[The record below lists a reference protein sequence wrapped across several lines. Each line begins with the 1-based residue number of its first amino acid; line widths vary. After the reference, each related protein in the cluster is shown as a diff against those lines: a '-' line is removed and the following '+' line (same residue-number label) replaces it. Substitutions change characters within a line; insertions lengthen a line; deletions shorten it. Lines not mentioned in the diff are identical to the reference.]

1 CYTGGAGGHDNV
13 CTVQCQGD
21 ADCAGLGMGATCVP
35 VTRRTAVCFPACQSD
50 DDCSAFRTC
59 RANTCELRGEC
70 AADGDCAPTERCES
84 TQFGQYCVLD
94 GDTPACGA
102 DPAPYT
108 ENDRRGDA
116 PVVPTDGV
124 EIAGLQTC
132 DEDRDYFRFEVPAE
146 AAAFTLEVAARFREG
161 VDIDVYVYDATGA
174 LVAAATSPDQT
185 TEVATA
191 RYIAPGAYTVFVD
204 QFSSDRLE
212 DTAYTLSVGLVDND
226 DACTAEGNQCGSTEP
241 LRALCDAET
250 GACRAIDGQGQVPLG
265 GRCDSDN
272 DCVPEAAVCWVFEGG
287 AGGQNIC
294 TVPCQGEGD
303 CAAVPGTVCTPFQ
316 GFAACLPP
324 RN

>member
-1 CYTGGAGGHDNV
+1 MRGP
-13 CTVQCQGD
+13 
-21 ADCAGLGMGATCVP
+21 GLEERAS
-35 VTRRTAVCFPACQSD
+35 SD
-50 DDCSAFRTC
+50 
-59 RANTCELRGEC
+59 
-70 AADGDCAPTERCES
+70 P
-84 TQFGQYCVLD
+84 
-94 GDTPACGA
+94 
-102 DPAPYT
+102 
-108 ENDRRGDA
+108 
-116 PVVPTDGV
+116 
-124 EIAGLQTC
+124 
-132 DEDRDYFRFEVPAE
+132 EDR
-146 AAAFTLEVAARFREG
+146 ARIHDRARE
-161 VDIDVYVYDATGA
+161 
-174 LVAAATSPDQT
+174 L
-185 TEVATA
+185 A
-191 RYIAPGAYTVFVD
+191 RSGDAPGAYTVFVD